1 MSNRL
6 TQGMTILNYGALCF
20 NSVSII
26 LGFIYLFFQN
36 QTTLWILFGV
46 LLLVNFLFNF
56 VYLYFTGRYIN
67 EDSSLRKKI
76 NILSYIYLLF
86 SPIAVLLMNM
96 GNMLTSVTYSN
107 LLKNNKGSYIMVFI
121 GFFGLLF
128 LCLTISLIIL
138 KHRKDADIWIETKQN
153 AKNGQIQTEKGKG
166 LRIVFLVI
174 SLILL
179 ELGVLTSLSMVL
191 GGTNSMLGFLG
202 IGVAHFGLTW
212 GIIFASMLVIL
223 LKNLKKTNRIIF
235 YTAMFF
241 GLTVTSFSLL
251 PTLAIPST
259 INQAKYNFDEA
270 FNPVFGG
277 NWESA
282 ISPGV
287 EEYFLKKPYHI
298 TQYFL
303 GAKPKDC
310 KIFVNVL
317 YFNGSV
323 SSFEVDKNILLYFD
337 AYLPPNGGIGLPGEN
352 SILIRIHGGGWSFG
366 DKGRTNMMQMNK
378 YFAAQGYVVFDIQ
391 YGLFNRDKSNPFTPD
406 YVRGDFSNED
416 LVRHIGNF
424 TYFLSS
430 HASDYGANLDSVFV
444 SGSSAGGQLACATA
458 LGLDSGLYSDLF
470 SPALTIRGLIPYYPA
485 NRMNDQ
491 TNVFQNPAL
500 LVEATSPPCLIFQ
513 GKQDGLVEPERSEDL
528 LNSYISKG
536 NTNCAILYMPFAG
549 HANDFYFTSQYNQIF
564 LYFMERF
571 MYLFH

>member
-1 MSNRL
+1 MNNRL
-6 TQGMTILNYGALCF
+6 TQGMTILNYSSLCF
-20 NSVSII
+20 NSISII
-26 LGFIYLFFQN
+26 LGFFYFFFPN
-36 QTTLWILFGV
+36 QTTLWNFFGV
-46 LLLVNFLFNF
+46 LLLVNFLFNYA
-56 VYLYFTGRYIN
+56 YLYLIGRYFN
-67 EDSSLRKKI
+67 EDSSLRNKI

-96 GNMLTSVTYSN
+96 GNMLISVTYSN
-107 LLKNNKGSYIMVFI
+107 LLKNNISSYTMIFI
-121 GFFGLLF
+121 GFFGLLI
-128 LCLTISLIIL
+128 LCLTISLILIIN
-138 KHRKDADIWIETKQN
+138 RKDVNIWVKTNQQ
-153 AKNGQIQTEKGKG
+153 AKDGQIQTEKRRS
-166 LRIVFLVI
+166 LRTVFLVI
-174 SLILL
+174 SLIFL
-179 ELGVLTSLSMVL
+179 ELGILTSLSMIL

-212 GIIFASMLVIL
+212 CIIFASMLVLL
-223 LKNLKKTNRIIF
+223 LKNLEKANWIPF
-235 YTAMFF
+235 YAALFF
-241 GLTVTSFSLL
+241 GLIVTSVSLL

-259 INQAKYNFDEA
+259 INQAKNNFDDA

-277 NWESA
+277 SWESA
-282 ISPGV
+282 IPLEV
-287 EEYFLKKPYHI
+287 EEYFLKTPYHI

-303 GAKPKDC
+303 GAKPKEC

-317 YFNGSV
+317 YFNGSE

-352 SILIRIHGGGWSFG
+352 SILIRLHGGGWSFG
-366 DKGRTNMMQMNK
+366 DKGLTNMMQMNK

-391 YGLFNRDKSNPFTPD
+391 YGLFESGKSNPFTPEF
-406 YVRGDFSNED
+406 VRGDFTIED

-430 HASDYGANLDSVFV
+430 HASDYEANLDSVFV

-458 LGLDSGLYSDLF
+458 LGLDSGLYSDIF
-470 SPALTIRGLIPYYPA
+470 NPALTIRGLIPYYPA
-485 NRMNDQ
+485 NRLYDEI
-491 TNVFQNPAL
+491 NVFRNPAL
-500 LVEATSPPCLIFQ
+500 LVGSTSPPCLIFQ
-513 GKQDGLVEPERSEDL
+513 GKQDGLVETEISEDL

-549 HANDFYFTSQYNQIF
+549 HANDFYFSSNYNQIF